1 MATVVTFAAPRAVEL
16 TTRDDA
22 PLGPGEVRVQTLYS
36 GISAG
41 TELTAYRGSNPYLA
55 KRWDA
60 ERRLFVEG
68 ETSLEYPVE
77 GWGYEE
83 GGRVV
88 EVGAGVTAVAEGDL
102 VYGTWGHRT
111 SAVLPEGRAAGRVP
125 DGVEPICAI
134 FSRIGA
140 IALNGILDADI
151 HVGEHVAIFGQG
163 VPGLIAT

>member
-41 TELTAYRGSNPYLA
+41 TELTAYRGSNPYLH
-55 KRWDA
+55 KRWDG

-68 ETSLEYPVE
+68 EASSLASPVE

-83 GGRVV
+83 TGRIV
-88 EVGAGVTAVAEGDL
+88 EVGAEVASLQPGEL
-102 VYGTWGHRT
+102 VWGTWGHR
-111 SAVLPEGRAAGRVP
+111 SDAVIP
-125 DGVEPICAI
+125 
-134 FSRIGA
+134 
-140 IALNGILDADI
+140 
-151 HVGEHVAIFGQG
+151 
-163 VPGLIAT
+163 